1 MMEQSLEQIRDSIPR
16 PEDHEEIYE
25 KTQLNFVKRRIEEA
39 MCNDKREAKLN
50 LLFILLPSVREYLE
64 KLGYR
69 LEDKQNQTTI
79 YW

>member
-1 MMEQSLEQIRDSIPR
+1 MEQDLKQIKESIPR

-25 KTQLNFVKRRIEEA
+25 ITQLNFVKRRIVEA
-39 MCNDKREAKLN
+39 MCNNKREARLN
-50 LLFILLPSVREYLE
+50 LLFILLPSVREHLE

-69 LEDKQNQTTI
+69 LEDKQNQTII